1 MKERRRSEENVPHN
15 PPACLAI
22 PSSPANLK
30 RIALMEL
37 VWIHVSLLIA
47 GFERGERGVVRGQTI
62 DISERTQVRRTTGA
76 EEGHL
81 LTSRPSA
88 DLNGMID
95 TWVRGL
101 KRARFHLPA
110 AVKPPGSIVPNTQV
124 DRTRKVAC
132 PNAKLGDL
140 RVAPKIAQ

>member
-1 MKERRRSEENVPHN
+1 MSELDVLRGEGQRGEENVPHN
-15 PPACLAI
+15 PLTRLAI

-37 VWIHVSLLIA
+37 VWIYISLLDV
-47 GFERGERGVVRGQTI
+47 GFERGEGGVVRGRTI
-62 DISERTQVRRTTGA
+62 DMSERTQVRRTTGA
-76 EEGHL
+76 GEGYL

-101 KRARFHLPA
+101 DFTCQLQ
-110 AVKPPGSIVPNTQV
+110 SNYL
-124 DRTRKVAC
+124 DR
-132 PNAKLGDL
+132 
-140 RVAPKIAQ
+140 